1 VREKAAEQLAI
12 APVPI
17 DHPHA
22 RELAAMSALLDQL
35 PEAVALV
42 HDDLRCRAGKRIDPG
57 KGRRGMTAEQVL
69 RCAIAKQLNGWSYHE
84 LTYHL
89 ADSLSYQRFC
99 RIGIGEVPKKSTLK
113 RNLKRLRPETLE
125 AINRLLL
132 EHAKQAGIEK
142 GRTVRTDCTVEE
154 TLIHAPTDSSLLWDG
169 VRVLTR
175 LMVQASDKVTV
186 GFSDHRRRAKRRAIG
201 IQHAPTNAQR
211 LPLYRDLLKVTDK
224 TMSYAQAVAAA
235 LDEYQGSSILD
246 GVQAGAL
253 ATELRHYITL
263 TRRVMDQTRRRVLEG
278 QSVPAK
284 DKIVSIFEPHSDVI
298 IKDRRDTL
306 YGHKLALTTGVSG
319 LVLDCVI
326 EDGNPADSTLAVEM
340 VERQEQIYGRPPR
353 QVCFDGGFASKNNV
367 EDIKGLGVQ
376 DVCFTKGRF
385 LNVLDMVKS
394 SWVYRKLRRF
404 RAGIEAGL
412 SFLKRCFG
420 LDRCTWKGLPSFKA
434 YTWAS
439 IVSHNL
445 LVVARHALA

>member
-1 VREKAAEQLAI
+1 
-12 APVPI
+12 
-17 DHPHA
+17 
-22 RELAAMSALLDQL
+22 
-35 PEAVALV
+35 
-42 HDDLRCRAGKRIDPG
+42 
-57 KGRRGMTAEQVL
+57 
-69 RCAIAKQLNGWSYHE
+69 
-84 LTYHL
+84 
-89 ADSLSYQRFC
+89 
-99 RIGIGEVPKKSTLK
+99 
-113 RNLKRLRPETLE
+113 
-125 AINRLLL
+125 
-132 EHAKQAGIEK
+132 
-142 GRTVRTDCTVEE
+142 
-154 TLIHAPTDSSLLWDG
+154 
-169 VRVLTR
+169 
-175 LMVQASDKVTV
+175 
-186 GFSDHRRRAKRRAIG
+186 
-201 IQHAPTNAQR
+201 
-211 LPLYRDLLKVTDK
+211 LKVTDK

-404 RAGIEAGL
+404 RAGIEAGI